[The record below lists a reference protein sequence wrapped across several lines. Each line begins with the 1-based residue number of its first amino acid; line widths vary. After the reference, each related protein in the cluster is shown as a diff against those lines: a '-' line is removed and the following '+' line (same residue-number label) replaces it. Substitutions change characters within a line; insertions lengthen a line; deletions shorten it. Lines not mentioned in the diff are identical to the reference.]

1 MGTSPTVDG
10 RAPVHVFASSKSWI
24 EGNATLQLQHVAALP
39 GVRAVAAMPDL
50 HPGKYGPVGCAVL
63 ADRIHPQLVG
73 SDIGC
78 GMGLFELDIAARKL
92 RLDQL
97 AERLHALDQP
107 WDGDTDSV
115 LTDAGLSATTFDA
128 SLGSIGGG
136 NHFCELQAIEEI
148 LEPDIAAQAH
158 AGQFVHVRPGV
169 GWDPLLR
176 RPYSF
181 CGIDRRAGE
190 IELIVKPLGSGGE
203 WIAERRVG
211 DALDLLGPLGT
222 SFVVRRDT
230 RNLLL
235 VAGGTGIAPMRVI
248 AEQEAPRRNVTLVM
262 GGRSVAYLWPSD
274 RLPAGVEYVTTT
286 DDGSFGT
293 RGRVTDVLPS
303 LLPWADQLLAC
314 GPWALLAAL
323 GRLREN
329 AENAAATFPGR
340 RTLLETQIAVE
351 QHMGC
356 AMGVC
361 RACVVVTSEGN
372 ARVCREGPVFA
383 LGDVAFEAGEP
394 ATVGVH

>member
-1 MGTSPTVDG
+1 MLLEEGRVVSQAQIGDLGTLLAIRSPEI
-10 RAPVHVFASSKSWI
+10 AS
-24 EGNATLQLQHVAALP
+24 
-39 GVRAVAAMPDL
+39 
-50 HPGKYGPVGCAVL
+50 
-63 ADRIHPQLVG
+63 
-73 SDIGC
+73 
-78 GMGLFELDIAARKL
+78 
-92 RLDQL
+92 
-97 AERLHALDQP
+97 
-107 WDGDTDSV
+107 
-115 LTDAGLSATTFDA
+115 
-128 SLGSIGGG
+128 
-136 NHFCELQAIEEI
+136 
-148 LEPDIAAQAH
+148 QAH

-190 IELIVKPLGSGGE
+190 IELIVKPLGAGGE
-203 WIAERRVG
+203 WIAERREG

-248 AEQEAPRRNVTLVM
+248 ADQEAPRRNVTLVM

-293 RGRVTDVLPS
+293 RGRVTDVLPA

-314 GPWALLAAL
+314 GPWPMLAAL
-323 GRLREN
+323 GRLRD
-329 AENAAATFPGR
+329 AADRAAATYPGR
-340 RTLLETQIAVE
+340 RTLLEAQIAVE

-383 LGDVAFEAGEP
+383 LGDIAFEAGEP

>member
-1 MGTSPTVDG
+1 MLIEQGRVVTTSRIGELGTLLAVSSP
-10 RAPVHVFASSKSWI
+10 
-24 EGNATLQLQHVAALP
+24 E
-39 GVRAVAAMPDL
+39 
-50 HPGKYGPVGCAVL
+50 
-63 ADRIHPQLVG
+63 
-73 SDIGC
+73 
-78 GMGLFELDIAARKL
+78 
-92 RLDQL
+92 
-97 AERLHALDQP
+97 
-107 WDGDTDSV
+107 
-115 LTDAGLSATTFDA
+115 
-128 SLGSIGGG
+128 
-136 NHFCELQAIEEI
+136 
-148 LEPDIAAQAH
+148 IAAQAH

-190 IELIVKPLGSGGE
+190 IELIVKPLGPGGE
-203 WIAERRVG
+203 WIAERRPG
-211 DALDLLGPLGT
+211 DTLDLLGPLGT

-248 AEQEAPRRNVTLVM
+248 AEREASRRNVTLVM

-274 RLPAGVEYVTTT
+274 RLPASVEYVTTT

-293 RGRVTDVLPS
+293 RGRVTDVMPP
-303 LLPWADQLLAC
+303 LLAWADQLLAC
-314 GPWALLAAL
+314 GPWPMLAAL
-323 GRLREN
+323 GRLRES
-329 AENAAATFPGR
+329 AQSSASTFPGR
-340 RTLLETQIAVE
+340 RTLLDAQIAVE

-383 LGDVAFEAGEP
+383 LGDIAFESGEP